1 MKKMKNKS
9 KIKEIFYTGI
19 TCYTSFFPEIK
30 TKINL
35 YEEKFYLYKSGS
47 LYCSKNVKLSYA

>member
-1 MKKMKNKS
+1 MKNKS